1 MTIEYLGNLGS
12 MIGGLAI
19 FVSLLY
25 LAVETRVNTKAI
37 RSAAYHSAAES
48 IADNSVHSIGDPE
61 FRSLLLRSVSLDRVE
76 EFSADEQMQFS
87 TLANVLFLRYED
99 VFVQY
104 LQGAVPP
111 ELWEN
116 RRKFAR
122 SFLELPTW
130 KAAWEVWKNS
140 PMFMQAFIEEIES
153 SEVVPNAYLGLGGP
167 DTAPSA

>member
-1 MTIEYLGNLGS
+1 MTMEYLGNLGS

-61 FRSLLLRSVSLDRVE
+61 FRSLLLRSVSPDRLE
-76 EFSADEQMQFS
+76 EFSDDEQMQFS

-116 RRKFAR
+116 RRNFAR

-140 PMFMQAFIEEIES
+140 PMFMQAS
-153 SEVVPNAYLGLGGP
+153 SKRLR
-167 DTAPSA
+167 APRWFPMPT